1 MSFKTINVQN
11 VPHKLGI
18 LLQMLFGGEFGGDF
32 MLGCKDAVAGER
44 GKWLIGE
51 RKLIKFSCKLSD
63 GTPTHSYTCI

>member
-1 MSFKTINVQN
+1 
-11 VPHKLGI
+11 
-18 LLQMLFGGEFGGDF
+18 MLFGGEFVGDF